1 MLSHLKYA
9 VIIMLSFTAPIS
21 HADSKKLFCYE
32 EDASGFTVGFQRSYF
47 NTRRYALD
55 IDFDNPSLTGGGDDI
70 GMFGATCQTRTW
82 VDGSELFSCVNAFN
96 THTFVLDL
104 SSLVFV
110 RSAALI
116 GDSPLIA
123 HGKCESF

>member
-1 MLSHLKYA
+1 MLSHLNYA
-9 VIIMLSFTAPIS
+9 VIILLSLTAPFS

-32 EDASGFTVGFQRSYF
+32 EDASGFTASFQRSYF

-55 IDFDNPSLTGGGDDI
+55 IDFDNASLTGNDI
-70 GMFGATCQTRTW
+70 GMYGATCQARTW
-82 VDGSELFSCVNAFN
+82 ADGSELFSCVNAFN